1 MYSKCFF
8 DPWFPTCELK
18 VSRIFSLPRLFVD
31 SFFRFRKAS
40 ENISG
45 EETRIAFPQ
54 TIPVAH
60 LTFLFQ
66 RWCKEKWGKKAR
78 GKPKET
84 KRLWSRSGHAP
95 TAKAATPAP
104 QRPPE
109 KALASRACALFHY
122 EAFRTVTAISSSAA
136 PSSLAG
142 ETDRLV
148 GRLAT
153 PTRLHRASHFSHA
166 FIKRI
171 SFGMIASLPRPS
183 APTYAMPFSRPY
195 VYSTSSFSA

>member
-1 MYSKCFF
+1 MPFLKQFPLPISRFCFN
-8 DPWFPTCELK
+8 DGVK
-18 VSRIFSLPRLFVD
+18 R
-31 SFFRFRKAS
+31 
-40 ENISG
+40 NG
-45 EETRIAFPQ
+45 
-54 TIPVAH
+54 
-60 LTFLFQ
+60 
-66 RWCKEKWGKKAR
+66 GKKAR
-78 GKPKET
+78 GKPRET
-84 KRLWSRSGHAP
+84 KRLWSQSGHAP

-195 VYSTSSFSA
+195 VYSTSSFSAYHSSRHPPLPLSCCR